1 MRRFSMII
9 AACAVTVS
17 SFAIA
22 QTPNRR
28 PIREASGPGDEIVCR
43 RFLRTGTLADYY
55 RVCKTRAEW
64 GRERWNIRQGINAI
78 DACRDR
84 ANGGALCNQ

>member
-1 MRRFSMII
+1 MRRLSLMMV
-9 AACAVTVS
+9 ACALTVGTL
-17 SFAIA
+17 APA

-28 PIREASGPGDEIVCR
+28 PIQEAAGPGDEIICR

-55 RVCKTRAEW
+55 RVCKSRSEW
-64 GRERWNIRQGINAI
+64 ERERRNIRQGINQV

-84 ANGGALCNQ
+84 ANGGALCNS